1 MSASNLA
8 LSALVVVVLSW
19 VGLTVWQQTA
29 LLRVEQMSPKIRAAA
44 DSLGEHYQARGELPP
59 PVYWSLRDERLVEYL
74 ADEVTWTEGTGE
86 TPAGVAA
93 PQFATVRSSSSGG
106 ERWPVWAWGLAVGYV
121 PRLLF
126 HGLFA
131 GSTVWLALLW
141 LRLRAGAV

>member
-8 LSALVVVVLSW
+8 LSALIVVVLAW

-29 LLRVEQMSPKIRAAA
+29 LARVEQMSPKIRAAA
-44 DSLGEHYQARGELPP
+44 DSLSERYQARGELPP
-59 PVYWSLRDERLVEYL
+59 PVYWSLRDERLVEYP
-74 ADEVTWTEGTGE
+74 AEEVTWTEGTGE

-93 PQFATVRSSSSGG
+93 PQFATVSSSTSGG

-126 HGLFA
+126 HSLFA
-131 GSTVWLALLW
+131 GLVVGLTLLW
-141 LRLRAGAV
+141 IRLRAGAV